1 MHIKAFTY
9 EYDNEL
15 YANTYIF
22 YDDSKNC
29 IVIDP
34 SKEDEK
40 VVKFIRSNGLALKAI
55 LLTHGHYDHIRGV
68 DMLVEAFNA
77 PVYVHKFEKK
87 LLETPELNC
96 SDRFSRKEV
105 IIKSKT
111 IDIEDGMKISGLDEE
126 ITVLF
131 TPYHTRGS
139 CCFYLKDS
147 KVMFSGDSL
156 FFEGLGRYDLKT
168 SQPSK
173 LLESLEKMLS
183 LPSDTLVYPGHG
195 QWTSIQHERYM
206 NSFVKR

>member
-15 YANTYIF
+15 CANTYIF

-29 IVIDP
+29 IIIDP

-68 DMLVEAFNA
+68 DMLVEAFKA
-77 PVYVHKFEKK
+77 PVYIHKYEKK

-111 IDIEDGMKISGLDEE
+111 IDIEDGDRNLVTISCAA
-126 ITVLF
+126 
-131 TPYHTRGS
+131 Y
-139 CCFYLKDS
+139 
-147 KVMFSGDSL
+147 
-156 FFEGLGRYDLKT
+156 
-168 SQPSK
+168 SK
-173 LLESLEKMLS
+173 LSPASILLTNFGEIA
-183 LPSDTLVYPGHG
+183 
-195 QWTSIQHERYM
+195 TSAEFQLAEIRSSQ
-206 NSFVKR
+206 

>member
-1 MHIKAFTY
+1 MHFKSFTY

-22 YDDSKNC
+22 FNDNKNC
-29 IVIDP
+29 VIIDP

-40 VVKFIRSNGLALKAI
+40 VVKYIRDNGLSLKAI

-68 DMLVEAFNA
+68 DMLVEAFKA
-77 PVYVHKFEKK
+77 PVYIHKFEKK
-87 LLETPELNC
+87 LLEEPELNC

-111 IDIEDGMKISGLDEE
+111 IDIEDGMRIKGLDEDV
-126 ITVLF
+126 IVLF
-131 TPYHTRGS
+131 TPYHTKGS

-147 KVMFSGDSL
+147 KILLSGDSL
-156 FFEGLGRYDLKT
+156 FFEGFGRYDLKT

-173 LLESLEKMLS
+173 VRESLEKILS

-195 QWTSIQHERYM
+195 QWTSIQHERYA
-206 NSFVKR
+206 NSIVKR